1 MKKFSFTLQK
11 ILDLRRYAEDRAK
24 LELGRAVSV
33 VNRVKSD
40 LNIVAQNRL
49 AANEEIARNSIGELP
64 VTRLLSIENYIGM
77 LDIKKERL
85 LRELAAAEFV
95 AEQKRAL
102 FAEAMKKRA
111 VLTKLSE
118 RQLEE
123 WKTELVHEED
133 LVLDE
138 VGSLNA
144 VRG

>member
-11 ILDLRRYAEDRAK
+11 ILDLRRYAEDRAR

-33 VNRVKSD
+33 VNRIEND
-40 LNIVAQNRL
+40 LNLVAQNRL
-49 AANEEIARNSIGELP
+49 AANEDIARNSFGELP
-64 VTRLLSIENYIGM
+64 MMRLHAIENYIGM

-85 LRELAAAEFV
+85 LRELAVAELA

-118 RQLEE
+118 RRLEE

-144 VRG
+144 GRG